1 MTRPVLQTP
10 RPTLRWGT
18 ALLAAA
24 LALQLFLA
32 PRALSQSGGPYDLTW
47 NTVGGGA
54 TSSNGGAY
62 ALGSTIGQ
70 PSAGVMSGRAYTLTG
85 GFWGGAA
92 AAPYKTFLPLV
103 LK

>member
-1 MTRPVLQTP
+1 MTRPVLQSP
-10 RPTLRWGT
+10 RPTLRWWI

-24 LALQLFLA
+24 LALQLFLT

-70 PSAGVMSGRAYTLTG
+70 PSAGVMSGGAYTLTG

>member
-1 MTRPVLQTP
+1 MTRLVQKTP

-54 TSSNGGAY
+54 TSSSGGAY

-70 PSAGVMSGRAYTLTG
+70 PSAGVMSGGAYTLTG
-85 GFWGGAA
+85 GFWVGAA